1 MSNVLVVGANRGIG
15 LAIARLFLSRGA
27 QVLASCRSA
36 TPELRTSGVELVEG
50 VDVTE
55 EEGREALV
63 RALDGRRLDVAV
75 LAAGILESDSLETFD
90 EDVIRRHFEV
100 NAVAPLL
107 LARALAPKLGKGAK
121 LALLT
126 SRMGSIGDNGS
137 GGYYAYRMSKAA
149 LNAAGKSLALDLAP
163 RGIHVAIL
171 HPGFVRTRMTGH
183 QGLID
188 PEESA
193 RLLVARIDS
202 LDGSTSGTFFHA
214 DGSVLPW

>member
-1 MSNVLVVGANRGIG
+1 MTTVLLVGANRGIG
-15 LAIARLFLSRGA
+15 LAMARLFLSRGA
-27 QVLASCRSA
+27 RVIATCRDAS
-36 TPELRTSGVELVEG
+36 PELRASGAELVEN
-50 VDVTE
+50 VDVTQA
-55 EEGREALV
+55 EGLEALLA
-63 RALDGRRLDVAV
+63 ALEGRRLDLVV

-90 EDVIRRHFEV
+90 EDTIRRHFEV
-100 NAVAPLL
+100 NALAPLR
-107 LARALAPKLGKGAK
+107 LARALAPRLGKGAK

-163 RGIHVAIL
+163 RGVHVAIL

-183 QGLID
+183 QGLIE